1 MGRSTAV
8 RRTWN
13 LLVALRPAGIVGAR
27 DDSRHFL
34 TEETGHELLL
44 IRIAV
49 KIDFI
54 IKRRKNVFLFMKI
67 LFIRGG
73 ALGDFIVT
81 LPTLRLLRQRWPD
94 AHIEVLGHPRLSEI
108 ALQRYYLNAIRSVD
122 RGPLSAFFTPR
133 AVLDPAWMD
142 YIGSFDL
149 VLSYFYDPD
158 GLFQL
163 NLERCKPGRILTHS
177 PRVPEDFLRP
187 AARHFAG
194 MVEPLGLALADDAAS
209 DLFPSPEDAAAA
221 AAFLTGLKPGTRLVA
236 IHPGSGGEAKNWPRE
251 SWAELG
257 RRLSA
262 VTPDLALLLVEGE
275 ADAEPAQ
282 FLIEAWKNVPYVR
295 ARELPLTILA
305 ALFGKKETALF
316 LGHDSGITHL
326 AAASR
331 RDLPVIALFG
341 PTDPAVWAPPRA
353 GVRVLRGTPT
363 LKNISVEDVFQAAL
377 SLL

>member
-1 MGRSTAV
+1 
-8 RRTWN
+8 
-13 LLVALRPAGIVGAR
+13 
-27 DDSRHFL
+27 
-34 TEETGHELLL
+34 
-44 IRIAV
+44 
-49 KIDFI
+49 
-54 IKRRKNVFLFMKI
+54 MKI

-108 ALQRYYLNAIRSVD
+108 ALQRYYLNAIRSVNH
-122 RGPLSAFFTPR
+122 GPLSAFFTPR

-158 GLFQL
+158 GLFL
-163 NLERCKPGRILTHS
+163 VNLQRCKPGRILTHS
-177 PRVPEDFLRP
+177 PRVPEEFGRP

-221 AAFLTGLKPGTRLVA
+221 RAFLTGLKPGTRLVA
-236 IHPGSGGEAKNWPRE
+236 IHPGSGGETKNWPVE

-257 RRLSA
+257 RRLTRA
-262 VTPDLALLLVEGE
+262 APDLALLLVEGE

-282 FLIEAWKNVPYVR
+282 FILETWKDVPHLR
-295 ARELPLTILA
+295 ARELPLPILA
-305 ALFGKKETALF
+305 ALFGEKETALF

-331 RDLPVIALFG
+331 RDLPVLALFG
-341 PTDPAVWAPPRA
+341 PTDPAVWAPPRP
-353 GVRVLRGTPT
+353 GVRVLKGGSS
-363 LKNISVEDVFQAAL
+363 LKDLTIEEVFQAACA
-377 SLL
+377 LL